1 MNDYLP
7 QDTASTLAL
16 DKMHEEFSGEIP
28 NARVMLNDVSVPE
41 VLEYKE
47 KIKQV
52 AGVEEVTWLDNVVNI
67 AQPLDSFDK
76 KTVETYYQEKY
87 ALLTLTITEDKNIR
101 ETVAFPL
108 NQNGEDVLTG
118 TPNEVTELQLRET
131 HIKLR

>member
-1 MNDYLP
+1 MRNFYEKVVDHSRSIFVIFMLIAIVCLFCQPLVEVNYDMNDDLP

-76 KTVETYYQEKY
+76 KQ
-87 ALLTLTITEDKNIR
+87 
-101 ETVAFPL
+101 
-108 NQNGEDVLTG
+108 
-118 TPNEVTELQLRET
+118 
-131 HIKLR
+131 